1 MDYIEIVRKLARS
14 SYWQNIYSTSKD
26 IGSIRIFDNQTN
38 FSGLQSLFL
47 YWLKVYDL
55 LYTEL
60 IQKEWKHLDEEVIDN
75 DARCDAFLYW
85 RSLEK
90 EKEMNKYK
98 QEQKANNLN
107 FKKPGKVSF
116 FEVDLSNGNK

>member
-60 IQKEWKHLDEEVIDN
+60 IQKEWKYLNEEVVDN
-75 DARCDAFLYW
+75 DVRCDAFLYW

-90 EKEMNKYK
+90 EKELNKYK

-107 FKKPGKVSF
+107 FKKPGKVSTF
-116 FEVDLSNGNK
+116 DVDFKN

>member
-1 MDYIEIVRKLARS
+1 MI
-14 SYWQNIYSTSKD
+14 
-26 IGSIRIFDNQTN
+26 
-38 FSGLQSLFL
+38 
-47 YWLKVYDL
+47 DL
-55 LYTEL
+55 EK
-60 IQKEWKHLDEEVIDN
+60 IK
-75 DARCDAFLYW
+75 
-85 RSLEK
+85 K

>member
-1 MDYIEIVRKLARS
+1 MNYIEIVRKLARS
-14 SYWQNIYSTSKD
+14 SYWQNIYVSSKD
-26 IGSIRIFDNQTN
+26 IGSIRLFDNQTN

-60 IQKEWKHLDEEVIDN
+60 SQKEWKYLDEEVIESDV
-75 DARCDAFLYW
+75 RCDAFLFW

-90 EKEMNKYK
+90 EKELNKYK
-98 QEQKANNLN
+98 QEQKVDKFK
-107 FKKPGKVSF
+107 FKKPGKVSTF
-116 FEVDLSNGNK
+116 DVDFSG